1 MVVRLEKEWEMQKG
15 IKGLFEFGKG
25 LLDKALDTEISLK
38 KDTLVKGK
46 KATLCPHRIWLAH
59 DILALHIAHFLP
71 IIEKE

>member
-46 KATLCPHRIWLAH
+46 KAT
-59 DILALHIAHFLP
+59 F
-71 IIEKE
+71 